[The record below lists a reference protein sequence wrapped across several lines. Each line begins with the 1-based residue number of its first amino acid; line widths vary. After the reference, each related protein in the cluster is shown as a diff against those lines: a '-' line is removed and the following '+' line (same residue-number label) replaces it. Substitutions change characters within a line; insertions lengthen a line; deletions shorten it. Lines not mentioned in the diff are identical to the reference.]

1 MKFIKFIK
9 PGLTVLLLLSLL
21 SSCKKDDF
29 LYTGKVK
36 VTYTNHPTDLNVY
49 FSPAE
54 NPQLAITN
62 WLNPDKNGTL
72 EYDLNIG
79 NYILTSSSTTF
90 FGPVGFQ
97 IRAGKT
103 TVINFDSSNAGN
115 VQ

>member
-1 MKFIKFIK
+1 MKFIK
-9 PGLTVLLLLSLL
+9 PGLTVLLLLTLL

-62 WLNPDKNGTL
+62 WLKPDKNGTL